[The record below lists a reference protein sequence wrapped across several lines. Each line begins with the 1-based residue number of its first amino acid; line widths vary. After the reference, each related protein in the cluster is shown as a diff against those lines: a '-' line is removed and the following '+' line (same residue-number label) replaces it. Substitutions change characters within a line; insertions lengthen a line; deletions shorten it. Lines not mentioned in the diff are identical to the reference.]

1 MMIQQEQSPIGPG
14 AASGGDASKVA
25 DQAKAA
31 ADEIAAEAR
40 HGGQTVREQA
50 AEVAS
55 TAKDELAR
63 QAAGGK
69 DQIADRISSLAEH
82 VHASAGDLRRDEAW
96 LADLLD
102 EGGRQLG
109 SLAETLK
116 GRDVGSL
123 IATLERFA
131 RREPAV
137 FAAISVALGFATAR
151 LAKSTAE
158 RPREPDDAS
167 VVDADQSEAE
177 LEEQGH
183 YAAAQVP
190 PRRQEGR
197 QEQPGVGDRNR
208 SDPGVLP

>member
-1 MMIQQEQSPIGPG
+1 MAVKRCANRPPRSPAQPRTSWPDRLR
-14 AASGGDASKVA
+14 AARTRSP
-25 DQAKAA
+25 
-31 ADEIAAEAR
+31 
-40 HGGQTVREQA
+40 
-50 AEVAS
+50 
-55 TAKDELAR
+55 
-63 QAAGGK
+63 
-69 DQIADRISSLAEH
+69 ADR
-82 VHASAGDLRRDEAW
+82 VHASAGNLRQDEAW

-102 EGGRQLG
+102 DGGRQLG

-177 LEEQGH
+177 LEEQATTPQPKCHRGVRSSPAWATAIGQTQECCH
-183 YAAAQVP
+183 EHVYGQPVGRRVAA
-190 PRRQEGR
+190 
-197 QEQPGVGDRNR
+197 
-208 SDPGVLP
+208 